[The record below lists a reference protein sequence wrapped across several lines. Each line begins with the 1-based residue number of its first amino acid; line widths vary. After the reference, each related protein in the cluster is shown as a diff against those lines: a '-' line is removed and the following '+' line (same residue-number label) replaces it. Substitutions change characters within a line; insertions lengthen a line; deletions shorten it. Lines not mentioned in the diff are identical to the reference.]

1 MAAKH
6 FDWISHHAYRTP
18 EKLAVVD
25 LGSGRQIDYRTFNR
39 RIDGLAVH
47 LRDTGIARG
56 DRIAV
61 LALNTTD
68 TLEVQ
73 FACGRVGAIFI
84 PLNNRLALEE
94 LDFILQDSMPRIL
107 VCDAQFEPMAN
118 ELSARFP
125 DMTCL
130 MMGDGHSYEKAAT
143 SAVALKGAEEVTHD
157 DVCTIMYTSGTTGR
171 PKGAMITFGMNF
183 WNAINVSPIVGVT
196 PESVQLVTLPL
207 FHTGGLNCFT
217 NPVFHAGGTV
227 VVMRAFD
234 ASLTLEILTKRTYG
248 VNLYFCV
255 PSNYLFMSHLPEFE
269 TARFEGLT
277 SGSGGASMP
286 IALIE
291 QYQAKGLE
299 IFQGYGMTET
309 GPFIFCLGR
318 EDAALKVGSCGKR
331 VLHTSVRVIGKDGNV
346 VDHTTPGELWVRGPS
361 ITPGYWNRPEAN
373 QTSFKDGWLNTGDIV
388 RADEDGHY
396 YIVDRSKDMY
406 ISGGE
411 NVYPAEVENAI
422 FHMERVAD
430 VAVIGIPDER
440 WGETG
445 QAFVVIKSG
454 QALTVADV
462 IAHCRGKLARFKC
475 PAIVTFV
482 DDLPRTATGKVHKPT
497 LRERATQGLTPRAS

>member
-1 MAAKH
+1 MTAKH

-18 EKLAVVD
+18 DKLAVVD
-25 LGSGRQIDYRTFNR
+25 LGTGRQITYRSFNR
-39 RIDGLAVH
+39 RIDSLARH
-47 LRDTGIARG
+47 LQEAGIVRG

-61 LALNTTD
+61 LALNSTD
-68 TLEVQ
+68 TLEIQ
-73 FACGRVGAIFI
+73 FSCGRIGAIFL
-84 PLNNRLALEE
+84 PLNNRLALDE
-94 LDFILQDSMPRIL
+94 LEFILQDSTPRVL
-107 VCDAQFEPMAN
+107 VSDTDFELMAI
-118 ELSARFP
+118 ELSSRFP
-125 DMTCL
+125 DMSL
-130 MMGDGHSYEKAAT
+130 LKMGEGHSYEAAT
-143 SAVALKGAEEVTHD
+143 TSGTSLQRSEEVTHD
-157 DVCTIMYTSGTTGR
+157 EVCTIMYTSGTTGR

-183 WNAINVSPIVGVT
+183 WNAVNISPIVGAS
-196 PESVQLVTLPL
+196 PESVLLVTLPL

-227 VVMRAFD
+227 IVMRSFD
-234 ASLTLEILTKRTYG
+234 AAQTLDLLTKRTYG

-269 TARFEGLT
+269 IARFEGLT

-286 IALIE
+286 VALIE
-291 QYQAKGLE
+291 QYQRKGLE

-331 VLHTSVRVIGKDGNV
+331 VLHTSVKLIGNDGNEV
-346 VDHTTPGELWVRGPS
+346 GSKVPGELWVRGPS

-373 QTSFKDGWLNTGDIV
+373 KTAFKDGWLNTGDIV
-388 RADEDGHY
+388 QADDDGHY

-430 VAVIGIPDER
+430 VAIIGIPDER

-445 QAFVVIKSG
+445 QAFVVVKSG
-454 QALTVADV
+454 QVLTAADV
-462 IAHCRGKLARFKC
+462 VAHCRSKLARFKC

-497 LRERATQGLTPRAS
+497 LRESAHRIKQRAD